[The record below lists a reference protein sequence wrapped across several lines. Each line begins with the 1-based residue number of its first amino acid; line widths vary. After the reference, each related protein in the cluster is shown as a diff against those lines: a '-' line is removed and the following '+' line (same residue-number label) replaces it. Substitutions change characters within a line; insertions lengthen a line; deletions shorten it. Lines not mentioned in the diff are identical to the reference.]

1 MTTSLPLVA
10 FNSLMIK
17 ALALNDRSIYPEEL
31 DAFSTA
37 FRGQRFRLL
46 ITDGILV
53 EYQTEANNPPA
64 FLVQPVLNSLASTQR
79 TVYLDEYSLGDVTLE
94 LSGLPSEHRAFI
106 RDTIAANASYL
117 ITKRQRWLSLSEQTE
132 NTHGLRIV
140 TPAQFVQFEG

>member
-37 FRGQRFRLL
+37 FRGQRFKLL

-53 EYQTEANNPPA
+53 EYQTEANNPPSIFSSA
-64 FLVQPVLNSLASTQR
+64 RVEYFGIDPENGVLGR
-79 TVYLDEYSLGDVTLE
+79 V
-94 LSGLPSEHRAFI
+94 
-106 RDTIAANASYL
+106 
-117 ITKRQRWLSLSEQTE
+117 
-132 NTHGLRIV
+132 
-140 TPAQFVQFEG
+140 

>member
-10 FNSLMIK
+10 FNGLMIK
-17 ALALNDRSIYPEEL
+17 ALAVNDRSIYPDEL

-53 EYQTEANNPPA
+53 EYRIEANNPPA
-64 FLVQPVLNSLASTQR
+64 LFVQPVLDDLASTLR
-79 TVYLDEYSLGDVTLE
+79 TVYLDEYSLNDVTLE
-94 LSGLPSEHRAFI
+94 LSGLPTEHVAFI
-106 RDTIAANASYL
+106 RDAIAANASYL
-117 ITKRQRWLSLSEQTE
+117 ITKRQRWLRLSDQTE
-132 NTHGLRIV
+132 STHGLRIV